1 MAMQA
6 NAGYGFKNLLR
17 ASLQRSP
24 VPGETVSGTAT
35 KAEGLLGLCLRRYE
49 EYEEQ

>member
-1 MAMQA
+1 MQA
-6 NAGYGFKNLLR
+6 NAGYGFKHLLR